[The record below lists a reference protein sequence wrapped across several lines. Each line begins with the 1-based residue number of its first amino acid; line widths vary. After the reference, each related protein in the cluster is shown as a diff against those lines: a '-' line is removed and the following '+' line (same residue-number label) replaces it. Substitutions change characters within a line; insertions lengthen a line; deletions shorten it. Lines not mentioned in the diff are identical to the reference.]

1 MKEQAINIFSKTFG
15 GLKLSYYLRHLLF
28 GIAISAIPLVIGFNN
43 SAGISFNILF
53 VVTINALLYP
63 YSRFVYE
70 QIIGYIMGD
79 NVFIVNA
86 IMLLFTKLITII
98 LCWGLSIFI
107 APIGL
112 LYLFYYHTKQEKL
125 LSKE

>member
-1 MKEQAINIFSKTFG
+1 MKEQAKNIFSKTFG
-15 GLKLSYYLRHLLF
+15 GLKLNYYLRHLLF
-28 GIAISAIPLVIGFNN
+28 GAAISAVPFMIGFSNTEG
-43 SAGISFNILF
+43 SSFSLF
-53 VVTINALLYP
+53 FIATINALLYP

-70 QIIGYIMGD
+70 QIIGYVMGD

-86 IMLLFTKLITII
+86 ILLLATKVITMII
-98 LCWGLSIFI
+98 CWGFSIFI

-125 LSKE
+125 LSK